1 MRCLPQKNTIMQN
14 SRKRHKVYD
23 EECRL
28 NNLPRNRADYYDVK
42 LIKMNENENKLFR
55 QTEAERKREAY
66 QQKKN
71 GTRKPSITE
80 LVIVTMV
87 REYYF
92 SRLISY

>member
-1 MRCLPQKNTIMQN
+1 
-14 SRKRHKVYD
+14 
-23 EECRL
+23 
-28 NNLPRNRADYYDVK
+28 
-42 LIKMNENENKLFR
+42 MNENENKLFR

-87 REYYF
+87 RLYEDIILAVRLFDIFVNCIIDEFIFGLSHLTYF
-92 SRLISY
+92 SLCY